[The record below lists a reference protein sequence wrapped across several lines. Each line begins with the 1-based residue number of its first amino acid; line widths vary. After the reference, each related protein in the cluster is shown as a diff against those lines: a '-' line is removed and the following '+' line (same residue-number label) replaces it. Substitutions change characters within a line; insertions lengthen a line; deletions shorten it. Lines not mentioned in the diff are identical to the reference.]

1 MAKEE
6 ENMMVKPAMVR
17 VGVISPVTE
26 PEAWPVL
33 LTYLLFRPVLL
44 DRYSGPITA

>member
-33 LTYLLFRPVLL
+33 LWCGKNRFLMTRIGT
-44 DRYSGPITA
+44 RSCK